1 MKRETKVSQELLAQ
15 LKALPCTN
23 ILDVLR
29 SQGYLKVYM
38 EGVRSLIPRTK
49 LVGRAVTLRFL
60 PQRPDLQEETVGKED
75 TPEYRAIELCGPG
88 DVLVMDAMGLPYAS
102 VGGDIKFLR
111 LKLRK
116 AEGLVTDGAVRDTE
130 SLKTYGLALFAQNA
144 TAKAGPTDILP
155 YEENVAIQCGGV
167 LVRPGDVV
175 VGDDDGVVVIP
186 QHLVHRVVPEA
197 VEKEEL
203 ERFIKDRLNTE
214 DVSPGKY
221 YPPRESTQ
229 KLFEEWKK
237 RSKPIGQP
245 GQA

>member
-1 MKRETKVSQELLAQ
+1 MKREVKISQEILTQ
-15 LKALPCTN
+15 LKAFPCTN

-29 SQGYLKVYM
+29 SHGYLKVYM
-38 EGVRSLIPRTK
+38 EGVRSLIPGTR

-60 PQRPDLQEETVGKED
+60 PQRPDLQEEMVGKEN

-116 AEGLVTDGAVRDTE
+116 AEGIVTDGALRDTA
-130 SLKTYGLALFAQNA
+130 SLKTYGLGLFAQNS

-167 LVRPGDVV
+167 LVLPGDVI

-186 QHLVHRVVPEA
+186 QHLVPTVVQEA
-197 VEKEEL
+197 AEKEEL
-203 ERFIKDRLNTE
+203 EQFIKERLTAE

-229 KLFEEWKK
+229 KLFEEWNK
-237 RSKPIGQP
+237 RK
-245 GQA
+245 

>member
-1 MKRETKVSQELLAQ
+1 MKRKINISDDILGQ
-15 LKALPCTN
+15 LKAFPCTN

-29 SQGYLKVYM
+29 GHGYIPVYM
-38 EGVRSLIPRTK
+38 EGVRSLIPGTK
-49 LVGRAVTLRFL
+49 LAGRAVTLRFL
-60 PQRPDLQEETVGKED
+60 PQRPDLQEKTVGKEN

-116 AEGLVTDGAVRDTE
+116 AEGVVTDGAIRDSE
-130 SLKTYGLALFAQNA
+130 SLKTYGLGLFAQNT

-167 LVRPGDVV
+167 LVMPGDVV

-186 QHLVHRVVPEA
+186 QHLVHEVVQEA
-197 VEKEEL
+197 AEKEEL
-203 ERFIKDRLNTE
+203 EQFIKEKLTTE
-214 DVSPGKY
+214 DISPGKY
-221 YPPRESTQ
+221 YPPNELS
-229 KLFEEWKK
+229 KELFKEWKK
-237 RSKPIGQP
+237 KK
-245 GQA
+245 